1 MSSVLY
7 QYPFGLDTITLDF
20 GVVDSD
26 HPNGHRGVDFA
37 PAGGGALRA
46 VSDGVVV
53 RNEYQSALG
62 WVVTVRAADGCY
74 WSFCHMASQS
84 PIPVGSAVTRGT
96 VMGAVGNTGT
106 AALGRHLHFTMSGMS
121 SDPGT
126 GPVFDPI
133 TYISTR
139 LKPKRGLHNMEYRY
153 IWDGANRF
161 ALIHP
166 EVIKDGAIVTTN
178 TDEANGF
185 SVHAGSVAGG
195 SASPVQWTPALFDA
209 EIALAKRLYALA
221 KAERPAGGSGTPGAP
236 ADNTAI
242 LAALEAL
249 TTAVKAKPNA
259 PSAEAIAKAIIA
271 EQKLP
276 GN

>member
-1 MSSVLY
+1 MVNTVLY
-7 QYPFGLDTITLDF
+7 QYPFGLDTIALDF
-20 GVVDSD
+20 GVVDAD

-37 PAGGGALRA
+37 PAGGGTLTA

-74 WSFCHMASQS
+74 WSFCHMAAQS

-106 AALGRHLHFTMSGMS
+106 ATLGRHLHFTMSGMS
-121 SDPGT
+121 SDPSA

-133 TYISTR
+133 TYISAR
-139 LKPKRGLHNMEYRY
+139 VKPKRGLHNMEYRY
-153 IWDGANRF
+153 IWDGGKRF

-166 EVIKDGAIVTTN
+166 EFIKDGAIVTTN

-209 EIALAKRLYALA
+209 EIALAKRLYVLA
-221 KAERPAGGSGTPGAP
+221 KAERPAGGSGAP

-242 LAALEAL
+242 LEAL
-249 TTAVKAKPNA
+249 AGLPTAI
-259 PSAEAIAKAIIA
+259 AEAIIL
-271 EQKLP
+271 EQKKP